1 MIPVSTPTRTLALP
15 LLLLA
20 FACGWIALQDQPA
33 GTHAVPLPQ
42 ASFEMLTSQLPE
54 STRGGT
60 VPTAASSQAPKGI
73 LPEPAETIPASV
85 IPASTLSAPAEVVGT
100 ALLGDASIL
109 SAAETS
115 TDAGPPLQSV
125 LESPQPSLPAAVPP
139 VQSRRWASTT
149 MGKVNSPSSL
159 AEFPLPESSGEEEA
173 DLPRPSAG
181 PAPAAASLDFSG
193 LQAAPL
199 LTSRD
204 SPIPIGPGNF
214 AAARPPAPAE
224 SPQPRPPSAPAA
236 LSSAALPSAAL
247 PSAVLPSATSNFRSG
262 TPAISDL
269 AAPATAAPAPGT
281 PGTSGSGQLTNNP
294 AKAYLLESLKPPRTT
309 DGCEVPPTIEDF
321 SAPPTNYD
329 SFNPTADMQIYQGK
343 RLYGT
348 QRPLLELGRPWYQLG
363 QLPPPQ
369 SWLGLHNPVSQQFLV
384 FGDFRTAVA
393 ANQLGGNSQ
402 SLLAWQSN
410 LFFDWRLTGTER
422 FHFNITPN
430 TQGADSSRYLFD
442 DDDFISEFNA
452 DVNFG
457 FFEGD
462 VGAIL
467 GGFTN
472 KTLPFDMPIALGVMP
487 LVIQNGVW
495 LDDAFLGAAATLPA
509 QNSPLLDISN
519 YDITFFAGWDKL
531 NSPAFGNDDNA
542 AKLYGVA
549 SWWEALNGYIEA
561 DYAFV
566 EDRDSVRDRSY
577 HNIGLAYTR
586 RFGHLLSNSTRV
598 LVNAGQSTLGG
609 ENTADGVLLLSENSL
624 ITANPSTIL
633 PYFNLFA
640 GFDRPQSVGR
650 AGIAG
655 GVLRNTGILFESDNL
670 TGYPTL
676 DATANQ
682 TYGMA
687 LGLSLMPQTFSQQ
700 LVLEGAMLGVM
711 GDDLGRNAAAA
722 QRGVGFR
729 YQLPLNNSMI
739 FRVDGMYGFL
749 AETEDISGLRVELR
763 RKF

>member
-1 MIPVSTPTRTLALP
+1 MIQSSTSIRALALP
-15 LLLLA
+15 LLLVA
-20 FACGWIALQDQPA
+20 FACGWIALQDSSPSPEPYQPA
-33 GTHAVPLPQ
+33 STQFHPLSKLSTSEPQ
-42 ASFEMLTSQLPE
+42 ASPALSPVAISSRDWKPLTPLERSPSTTPAEPLKPAD
-54 STRGGT
+54 STREA
-60 VPTAASSQAPKGI
+60 AASQGQVFFTN
-73 LPEPAETIPASV
+73 PA
-85 IPASTLSAPAEVVGT
+85 
-100 ALLGDASIL
+100 
-109 SAAETS
+109 
-115 TDAGPPLQSV
+115 LQSV
-125 LESPQPSLPAAVPP
+125 LEKSPHHDPVRDASFHIDSVRDEASRTRSVSPTWPA
-139 VQSRRWASTT
+139 
-149 MGKVNSPSSL
+149 M
-159 AEFPLPESSGEEEA
+159 AEFSAPLAQSAFTLPESSGEE
-173 DLPRPSAG
+173 SAAPPG
-181 PAPAAASLDFSG
+181 ERAKPAAQVTPVDFSVLG
-193 LQAAPL
+193 TESFP
-199 LTSRD
+199 SGRE
-204 SPIPIGPGNF
+204 SPIPIQPEATAVTPPGKPRENSFF
-214 AAARPPAPAE
+214 AGELPEPHQPTTAAP
-224 SPQPRPPSAPAA
+224 
-236 LSSAALPSAAL
+236 LD
-247 PSAVLPSATSNFRSG
+247 SATSKFHNQPSSATPVPGAMAPTSSSG
-262 TPAISDL
+262 AGPL
-269 AAPATAAPAPGT
+269 MNNPATA
-281 PGTSGSGQLTNNP
+281 
-294 AKAYLLESLKPPRTT
+294 YLFESLKPARTT
-309 DGCEVPPTIEDF
+309 DGFEVPPTLEDF
-321 SAPPTNYD
+321 SSPPTNYD

-343 RLYGT
+343 QLFGT

-363 QLPPPQ
+363 QLDPPQ
-369 SWLGLHNPVSQQFLV
+369 SWLGFHNPVSQQFLV
-384 FGDFRTAVA
+384 FGDIRTAVA
-393 ANQLGGNSQ
+393 ANQLGGDSQ
-402 SLLAWQSN
+402 SMLAWQSN
-410 LFFDWRLTGTER
+410 LFFDYRLTGTER

-430 TQGADSSRYLFD
+430 TQGANSSRYLFD
-442 DDDFISEFNA
+442 DDNFISELNA

-472 KTLPFDMPIALGVMP
+472 KTLPFDLPIALGVMP

-495 LDDAFLGAAATLPA
+495 LDDAFLGAAATIPA
-509 QNSPLLDISN
+509 RNSPLFDISN
-519 YDITFFAGWDKL
+519 YDVTFFAGWDKL

-542 AKLYGVA
+542 AKLYGIA

-577 HNIGLAYTR
+577 HNIGWSYTR

-687 LGLSLMPQTFSQQ
+687 LGLSMMPQNFSQQ

-711 GDDLGRNAAAA
+711 GDELGRNAEAA

-729 YQLPLNNSMI
+729 YQLPLNNSII
-739 FRVDGMYGFL
+739 FRMDGMYGFL